1 MKTLLL
7 KHHWKPYTNHSPSSD
22 YERLVWYLA
31 KSLDVNVLSWK
42 KWGVIIPEDEQEP
55 FRVNRTTTPATDIF
69 LEKRLMIT
77 WRAMQMAHSYD
88 VVHALYSIPA

>member
-42 KWGVIIPEDEQEP
+42 K
-55 FRVNRTTTPATDIF
+55 
-69 LEKRLMIT
+69 
-77 WRAMQMAHSYD
+77 
-88 VVHALYSIPA
+88 